1 MTTGARRATTALAAV
16 LSFVAFGACI
26 EGPFERA
33 NPHDPD
39 SPFTMTIVGG
49 VDTMRVIG
57 ATALFQLVT
66 DPVTVGYTPLWTS
79 LAPNHLESL
88 GYGRYQVKAIP
99 PAPLSVTIRARLG
112 GNVADRVVV
121 LTP

>member
-1 MTTGARRATTALAAV
+1 MTTTTRRAATALVAV
-16 LSFVAFGACI
+16 LSLAAFGACI

-39 SPFTMTIVGG
+39 SPFTMTIAGG
-49 VDTMRVIG
+49 VDTMRVVG

-88 GYGRYQVKAIP
+88 GLGRFQVKVMPA
-99 PAPLSVTIRARLG
+99 APLSVTIRARLG

-121 LTP
+121 LAP